1 MLSIAVLSIAVL
13 SIVGL
18 AFWAHSVFTVLANS
32 VLSVLELHTLSHSK
46 GRIKTTLK
54 GKKPDQGYKEAREPA
69 VSFLPFSTFFVGTV
83 RSKSIKRNF
92 YIQPLPPFLP
102 GTAEQSCAGRQMID
116 CLVAVLTCRSQFP
129 RSHKNGI
136 CCHSRHNV
144 LSLYHQYRWI

>member
-1 MLSIAVLSIAVL
+1 MLSIAVLSM
-13 SIVGL
+13 VGL
-18 AFWAHSVFTVLANS
+18 ELWAHSILCYLTVCS
-32 VLSVLELHTLSHSK
+32 MCWSCTRWVTVKGELRLPW
-46 GRIKTTLK
+46 R
-54 GKKPDQGYKEAREPA
+54 GKQSDQAYKEAREPV

-102 GTAEQSCAGRQMID
+102 GTAEQSCGERQMIG

-129 RSHKNGI
+129 CSHRNGI
-136 CCHSRHNV
+136 CCHSQHSV